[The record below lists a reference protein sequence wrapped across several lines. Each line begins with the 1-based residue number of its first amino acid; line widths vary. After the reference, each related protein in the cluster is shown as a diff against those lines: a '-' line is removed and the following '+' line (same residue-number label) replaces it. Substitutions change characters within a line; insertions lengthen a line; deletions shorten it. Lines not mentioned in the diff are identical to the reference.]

1 MDESTKPWDQQEG
14 ESNEAY
20 SRFLVYRNMG
30 ALRSVDKAYQNVLP
44 NAKRANG
51 QWRDDCAK
59 FEWVIRA
66 SAWDI
71 YTLTEIG
78 QRVVVRY
85 VNALDLAFQRIIE
98 SLSDENRK
106 PKSWDAIIESIT
118 ILGGFIP
125 QETVA
130 TIRQNNAGD
139 SVPAIGRATDKP
151 SDPNGA

>member
-1 MDESTKPWDQQEG
+1 MDESTKLWEQQNG
-14 ESNEAY
+14 EPNESY
-20 SRFLVYRNMG
+20 SRFLIYRNMG

-59 FEWVIRA
+59 FEWVSRA

-98 SLSDENRK
+98 SLSDTSHK

-139 SVPAIGRATDKP
+139 TVPAIGRGADKP
-151 SDPNGA
+151 SDTTTA